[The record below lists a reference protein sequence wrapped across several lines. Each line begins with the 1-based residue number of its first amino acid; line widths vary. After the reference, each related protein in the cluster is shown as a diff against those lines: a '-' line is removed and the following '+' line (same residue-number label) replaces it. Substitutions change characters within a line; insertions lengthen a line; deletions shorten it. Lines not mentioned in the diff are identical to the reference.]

1 MKIPLELAKLNARCA
16 SRLTIII
23 NLRTPSHSVTSRN
36 FGLVPAAGSGS
47 RFGATGPKQYSLLAG
62 RPMLYHAVERLLA
75 APEVEM
81 VFVVL
86 TPSDTE
92 FRNVDWSALG
102 ERVAPLYCGGASRR
116 ESVLNGL
123 VAAASLVDPNDWMLV
138 HDAARPCL
146 GKAELRRLID
156 AAAQDEVGGILAVPV
171 TDTLKRADD
180 ERRIVATEPRDGLWQ
195 AQTPQMFRHGMLLRA
210 LRDAL
215 HATDEAG
222 AVEALGYKPRL
233 VEGSTKNLKVTF
245 ASDLEIAESLLKV
258 SV

>member
-1 MKIPLELAKLNARCA
+1 MTAR
-16 SRLTIII
+16 I
-23 NLRTPSHSVTSRN
+23 

-47 RFGATGPKQYSLLAG
+47 RFGSAGLKQYSLLAG

-81 VFVVL
+81 AFVVL
-86 TPSDTE
+86 APADTE
-92 FRNVDWSALG
+92 FRKYDWSALG
-102 ERVAPLYCGGASRR
+102 ERLAPLYCGGASRR

-123 VAAASLVDPNDWMLV
+123 VAAASAVDPNDWILV

-146 GKAELRRLID
+146 GTPELRRLID
-156 AAAQDEVGGILAVPV
+156 AVAQDEVGGILAVPV
-171 TDTLKRADD
+171 ADTLKRADD
-180 ERRIVATEPRDGLWQ
+180 ERRILATEPRDGLWQ

-210 LRDAL
+210 LRDAV

-222 AVEALGYKPRL
+222 AVETLGYRPKL

-245 ASDLEIAESLLKV
+245 ASDLEIAESLLGAA
-258 SV
+258 